1 MAISSNHLWVL
12 PNPDSAFSSEDA
24 ALILLGFPAE
34 MMSDAPSGP
43 VHHPIMPTMATM
55 PTMKRGLN

>member
-1 MAISSNHLWVL
+1 MAISSDHLWVL

-24 ALILLGFPAE
+24 ALILLGFPAG
-34 MMSDAPSGP
+34 MTIVDTSGP
-43 VHHPIMPTMATM
+43 FHHPIMPTLATM